1 MTWIKIC
8 GITNLDDALV
18 ATDAGANALG
28 FVFYKKSPR
37 HVTLETARSIV
48 ARLPQRTEKVGLF
61 VNETV
66 DHVRDTAEQLGL
78 TAVQLHGDESTEF
91 SRALFQ
97 ELANGSPRP
106 MIFRAWPAKIFDAP
120 AEHAV
125 GWDPVAAGLVEPDE
139 AYKGKRVHKIHVAKN
154 GDLFLET
161 HGFRPGVVSGV
172 LLDSSNDER
181 RGGTGQK
188 FDWERVQP
196 WAGIINS
203 ISKLIVAGGL
213 RPGNVQEAIHIL
225 HPWGVDVSS
234 GVERAAGIKDPEMI
248 RAFIRAARA
257 IDLTSP
263 LPVYGERSDRSC
275 DPGEGDSPH
284 SSLSPNL
291 QEEPLTPTLS
301 PQARGEGAETARR
314 RG

>member
-8 GITNLDDALV
+8 GITNLDDAL
-18 ATDAGANALG
+18 AACDAGANALG
-28 FVFYKKSPR
+28 FVFYSKSPR
-37 HVTLETARSIV
+37 HVTLEAARSIV
-48 ARLPQRTEKVGLF
+48 AKVPREIEKVGVF

-66 DHVRDTAEQLGL
+66 DRVRDTVKQAGL
-78 TAVQLHGDESTEF
+78 TAVQLHGDESVEF

-97 ELANGSPRP
+97 KLGNGSGRP
-106 MIFRAWPAKIFDAP
+106 TIFRTWAAKVFDVP
-120 AEHAV
+120 VGQSV
-125 GWDPVAAGLVEPDE
+125 GWDPVAVGLVEPDE

-161 HGFRPGVVSGV
+161 HGFRHGVISGV

-181 RGGTGQK
+181 RGGTGQT

-213 RPGNVQEAIHIL
+213 RPGNVQEAIHLL

-234 GVERAAGIKDPEMI
+234 GVERELGKKDLRKI
-248 RAFIRAARA
+248 RAFVQAVRAM
-257 IDLTSP
+257 
-263 LPVYGERSDRSC
+263 
-275 DPGEGDSPH
+275 
-284 SSLSPNL
+284 
-291 QEEPLTPTLS
+291 EE
-301 PQARGEGAETARR
+301 AN
-314 RG
+314 

>member
-8 GITNLDDALV
+8 GITNLDDALA

-28 FVFYKKSPR
+28 FVFYPKSRR
-37 HVTLETARSIV
+37 HVTLETVCSIV
-48 ARLPQRTEKVGLF
+48 AKVPRQMEKVGVF

-66 DHVRDTAEQLGL
+66 DHVRDIAKHAGL
-78 TAVQLHGDESTEF
+78 TAVQLSGDESPEF
-91 SRALFQ
+91 SRSLFR
-97 ELANGSPRP
+97 ELGNKSRRP
-106 MIFRAWPAKIFDAP
+106 AIFRCYPAKIFDAP
-120 AEHAV
+120 AEQTV

-161 HGFRPGVVSGV
+161 HGFRPGVISGV
-172 LLDSSNDER
+172 LLDSTTAEK

-225 HPWGVDVSS
+225 HPWGVDVTT
-234 GVERAAGIKDPEMI
+234 GVEREPGKKDPRKV
-248 RAFIRAARA
+248 RAFVEAVRAM
-257 IDLTSP
+257 
-263 LPVYGERSDRSC
+263 
-275 DPGEGDSPH
+275 
-284 SSLSPNL
+284 
-291 QEEPLTPTLS
+291 EEAS
-301 PQARGEGAETARR
+301 
-314 RG
+314 

>member
-8 GITNLDDALV
+8 GITNLDDAL
-18 ATDAGANALG
+18 AASDAGANALG
-28 FVFYKKSPR
+28 FVFYPKSRR
-37 HVTLETARSIV
+37 HVTLETVCSIV
-48 ARLPQRTEKVGLF
+48 AKVPRQMEKVGVF

-66 DHVRDTAEQLGL
+66 DHVRDIAKHAGL
-78 TAVQLHGDESTEF
+78 TAVQLSGDESPEF
-91 SRALFQ
+91 SRSLFR
-97 ELANGSPRP
+97 ELGNKSRRP
-106 MIFRAWPAKIFDAP
+106 AIFRCYPAKIFDAP
-120 AEHAV
+120 AEQTV

-161 HGFRPGVVSGV
+161 HGFRPGVISGV
-172 LLDSSNDER
+172 LLDSANEER

-234 GVERAAGIKDPEMI
+234 GVEREPGKKDPRKV
-248 RAFIRAARA
+248 RAFVQAVRAM
-257 IDLTSP
+257 
-263 LPVYGERSDRSC
+263 
-275 DPGEGDSPH
+275 
-284 SSLSPNL
+284 
-291 QEEPLTPTLS
+291 EEAS
-301 PQARGEGAETARR
+301 
-314 RG
+314 

>member
-8 GITNLDDALV
+8 GITNLDDAL
-18 ATDAGANALG
+18 AAIDAGANALG
-28 FVFYKKSPR
+28 FVFYPKSPR
-37 HVTLETARSIV
+37 HVTLETANSIM
-48 ARLPQRTEKVGLF
+48 AKLPQSMEMEKVGVF

-66 DHVRDTAEQLGL
+66 DRVRDVVKQVGL

-91 SRALFQ
+91 SRALFLELINQ
-97 ELANGSPRP
+97 ELANGSARP
-106 MIFRAWPAKIFDAP
+106 MIFRTWPAKIFDAP
-120 AEHAV
+120 AEQTV

-161 HGFRPGVVSGV
+161 HGFRPGVISGV

-181 RGGTGQK
+181 RGGTGQA

-213 RPGNVQEAIHIL
+213 RPGNVQEAIHLL

-234 GVERAAGIKDPEMI
+234 GVEREPGKKDPRKV
-248 RAFIRAARA
+248 RAFVQAVRAM
-257 IDLTSP
+257 
-263 LPVYGERSDRSC
+263 
-275 DPGEGDSPH
+275 
-284 SSLSPNL
+284 
-291 QEEPLTPTLS
+291 EEAS
-301 PQARGEGAETARR
+301 
-314 RG
+314 

>member
-8 GITNLDDALV
+8 GITNLDDALAV
-18 ATDAGANALG
+18 AEAGANALG
-28 FVFYKKSPR
+28 FVFYPKSQR
-37 HVTLETARSIV
+37 HVTVETARSIAAKV
-48 ARLPQRTEKVGLF
+48 PQQIEKVGVF

-66 DHVRDTAEQLGL
+66 DFVRDAVKQAGL
-78 TAVQLHGDESTEF
+78 TTVQLSGDETTEF

-97 ELANGSPRP
+97 ELANGSRRP
-106 MIFRAWPAKIFDAP
+106 MIFRCYPATIFDAP
-120 AEHAV
+120 AEQSV
-125 GWDPVAAGLVEPDE
+125 GWDPVAVGLVEPDE

-161 HGFRPGVVSGV
+161 HGFRPGVISGV
-172 LLDSSNDER
+172 LLDSTSAEK

-213 RPGNVQEAIHIL
+213 RAGNVQEAIHLL

-234 GVERAAGIKDPEMI
+234 GVEREPGKKDPRKV
-248 RAFIRAARA
+248 RAFVQAVRAM
-257 IDLTSP
+257 
-263 LPVYGERSDRSC
+263 
-275 DPGEGDSPH
+275 
-284 SSLSPNL
+284 
-291 QEEPLTPTLS
+291 EEPN
-301 PQARGEGAETARR
+301 
-314 RG
+314 

>member
-8 GITNLDDALV
+8 GITNLDDAL
-18 ATDAGANALG
+18 AAADAGANALG
-28 FVFYKKSPR
+28 FVFYPKSRR
-37 HVTLETARSIV
+37 HVTLETVCSIV
-48 ARLPQRTEKVGLF
+48 AKVPRQMEKVGVF

-66 DHVRDTAEQLGL
+66 DHVRDIAKQAGL
-78 TAVQLHGDESTEF
+78 TAVQLSGDESPEF
-91 SRALFQ
+91 SRSLFR
-97 ELANGSPRP
+97 ELGNKSRRP
-106 MIFRAWPAKIFDAP
+106 AIFRCYPAKIFDAP
-120 AEHAV
+120 AEQTV

-161 HGFRPGVVSGV
+161 HGFRPGVISGV
-172 LLDSSNDER
+172 LLDSANEER

-225 HPWGVDVSS
+225 HPWGVDVST
-234 GVERAAGIKDPEMI
+234 GVEREPGKKDPQKV
-248 RAFIRAARA
+248 RAFVEAVRAM
-257 IDLTSP
+257 
-263 LPVYGERSDRSC
+263 
-275 DPGEGDSPH
+275 
-284 SSLSPNL
+284 
-291 QEEPLTPTLS
+291 EEAS
-301 PQARGEGAETARR
+301 
-314 RG
+314 

>member
-8 GITNLDDALV
+8 GITNLDDALA

-28 FVFYKKSPR
+28 FVFYPKSRR
-37 HVTLETARSIV
+37 HVTLETVCSIV
-48 ARLPQRTEKVGLF
+48 AKVPRQMEKVGVF

-66 DHVRDTAEQLGL
+66 DHVRDIAKHAGL
-78 TAVQLHGDESTEF
+78 TAVQLSGDESPEF
-91 SRALFQ
+91 SRSLFR
-97 ELANGSPRP
+97 ELGNKSRRP
-106 MIFRAWPAKIFDAP
+106 AIFRCYPAKIFDAP
-120 AEHAV
+120 AEQTV

-161 HGFRPGVVSGV
+161 HGFRPGVISGV

-225 HPWGVDVSS
+225 HPWGVDVST
-234 GVERAAGIKDPEMI
+234 GVEREPGKKDPRKV
-248 RAFIRAARA
+248 RAFVEAVRAM
-257 IDLTSP
+257 
-263 LPVYGERSDRSC
+263 
-275 DPGEGDSPH
+275 
-284 SSLSPNL
+284 
-291 QEEPLTPTLS
+291 EEAS
-301 PQARGEGAETARR
+301 
-314 RG
+314 

>member
-8 GITNLDDALV
+8 GITNLDDALA

-28 FVFYKKSPR
+28 FVFYPKSRR
-37 HVTLETARSIV
+37 HVTLETVCSIV
-48 ARLPQRTEKVGLF
+48 AKVPRQMEKVGVF

-66 DHVRDTAEQLGL
+66 DHVRDIAKHAGL
-78 TAVQLHGDESTEF
+78 TAVQLSGDESPEF
-91 SRALFQ
+91 SRSLFR
-97 ELANGSPRP
+97 ELGNKSRRP
-106 MIFRAWPAKIFDAP
+106 AIFRCYPAKIFDAP
-120 AEHAV
+120 AEQTV

-161 HGFRPGVVSGV
+161 HGFRPGVISGV
-172 LLDSSNDER
+172 LLDSANDER

-225 HPWGVDVSS
+225 HPWGVDVST
-234 GVERAAGIKDPEMI
+234 GVEREPGKKDPRKV
-248 RAFIRAARA
+248 RAFVEAVRAM
-257 IDLTSP
+257 
-263 LPVYGERSDRSC
+263 
-275 DPGEGDSPH
+275 
-284 SSLSPNL
+284 
-291 QEEPLTPTLS
+291 EEAS
-301 PQARGEGAETARR
+301 
-314 RG
+314 

>member
-8 GITNLDDALV
+8 GITNLDDAL
-18 ATDAGANALG
+18 AASDAGANALG
-28 FVFYKKSPR
+28 FVFYPKSRR
-37 HVTLETARSIV
+37 HVTLETVCSIV
-48 ARLPQRTEKVGLF
+48 AKVPRQMEKVGVF

-66 DHVRDTAEQLGL
+66 DHVRDIAKHAGL
-78 TAVQLHGDESTEF
+78 TAVQLSGDESPEF
-91 SRALFQ
+91 SRSLFR
-97 ELANGSPRP
+97 ELGNKSRRP
-106 MIFRAWPAKIFDAP
+106 AIFRCYPAKIFDAP
-120 AEHAV
+120 AEETV

-172 LLDSSNDER
+172 LLDSSTAEK

-234 GVERAAGIKDPEMI
+234 GVEREPGKKDPRKV
-248 RAFIRAARA
+248 RAFVQAVRAM
-257 IDLTSP
+257 
-263 LPVYGERSDRSC
+263 
-275 DPGEGDSPH
+275 
-284 SSLSPNL
+284 
-291 QEEPLTPTLS
+291 EEAS
-301 PQARGEGAETARR
+301 
-314 RG
+314 